1 MVAAR
6 AAVEFSRVL
15 ERLQVIG
22 HQDHRKQ
29 NHDEHCQRG
38 DLRPGIGGVEA
49 RMTQPQSHK
58 RDRQQR
64 PDEIES
70 QLHLRL

>member
-1 MVAAR
+1 
-6 AAVEFSRVL
+6 
-15 ERLQVIG
+15 
-22 HQDHRKQ
+22 
-29 NHDEHCQRG
+29 
-38 DLRPGIGGVEA
+38 
-49 RMTQPQSHK
+49 MTQPQSHK